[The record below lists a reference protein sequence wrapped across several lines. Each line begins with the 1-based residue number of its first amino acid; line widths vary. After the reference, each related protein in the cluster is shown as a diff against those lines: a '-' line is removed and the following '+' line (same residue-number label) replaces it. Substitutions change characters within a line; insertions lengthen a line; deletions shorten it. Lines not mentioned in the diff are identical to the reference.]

1 MNDAQ
6 KFLLDHG
13 LDDKWVGI
21 PKFSNA
27 VAVDAKGVYVSD
39 LMEYWRKQGA
49 KNTEQQLQL
58 DSRINRL
65 PDNQENAIKN
75 ILNDKIKIEKEVAI
89 KRLGETES
97 STVSTFMGVN
107 IKEFTKEEL
116 IKILSL
122 QQRKWLE
129 SIGFKYEE

>member
-39 LMEYWRKQGA
+39 LMEYWKHGA
-49 KNTEQQLQL
+49 KNT
-58 DSRINRL
+58 
-65 PDNQENAIKN
+65 
-75 ILNDKIKIEKEVAI
+75 
-89 KRLGETES
+89 
-97 STVSTFMGVN
+97 VS
-107 IKEFTKEEL
+107 K
-116 IKILSL
+116 
-122 QQRKWLE
+122 
-129 SIGFKYEE
+129 

>member
-39 LMEYWRKQGA
+39 LMEYWKHCA
-49 KNTEQQLQL
+49 KNTEQANQ
-58 DSRINRL
+58 
-65 PDNQENAIKN
+65 PDHIP
-75 ILNDKIKIEKEVAI
+75 DVEKKV
-89 KRLGETES
+89 
-97 STVSTFMGVN
+97 
-107 IKEFTKEEL
+107 
-116 IKILSL
+116 
-122 QQRKWLE
+122 
-129 SIGFKYEE
+129 

>member
-39 LMEYWRKQGA
+39 LMEYWKHGA
-49 KNTEQQLQL
+49 KNTEQLLQP
-58 DSRINRL
+58 DSG
-65 PDNQENAIKN
+65 
-75 ILNDKIKIEKEVAI
+75 KI
-89 KRLGETES
+89 
-97 STVSTFMGVN
+97 
-107 IKEFTKEEL
+107 
-116 IKILSL
+116 
-122 QQRKWLE
+122 
-129 SIGFKYEE
+129 